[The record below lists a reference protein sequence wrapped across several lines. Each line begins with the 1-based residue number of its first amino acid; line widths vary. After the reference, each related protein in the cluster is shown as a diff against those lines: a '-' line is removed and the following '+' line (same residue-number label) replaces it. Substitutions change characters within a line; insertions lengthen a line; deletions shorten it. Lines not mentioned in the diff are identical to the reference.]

1 MLSTGVG
8 CSSWGG
14 LVECL
19 LLFPTA
25 QNLVTQVA
33 MYMGFTLGSAHTQV
47 ASRHALFLH
56 GRCQPM
62 SQASVNYR
70 LATVCDAQCLRQA
83 CRQIHP
89 ISAGY
94 YATLWLAGGPT
105 FRPTQP
111 PAAPGRD
118 RPKAQNSNT
127 GGRTIRSLAPRIH
140 SSRSEPPPR
149 RAPTPTPVQGLRPKS
164 KAMPREGGRAKKIR
178 PFWALS
184 QNGIRHASA

>member
-1 MLSTGVG
+1 MYVA
-8 CSSWGG
+8 G

-70 LATVCDAQCLRQA
+70 LATVCDAQCPRQA

-118 RPKAQNSNT
+118 QPKAPRSNT
-127 GGRTIRSLAPRIH
+127 EAGPSARLPHCIL
-140 SSRSEPPPR
+140 SSRSYSPPR
-149 RAPTPTPVQGLRPKS
+149 RAQTPAPVQGPRPKS
-164 KAMPREGGRAKKIR
+164 KAMPREGGRAKKIK
-178 PFWALS
+178 PFWP
-184 QNGIRHASA
+184 